1 MNSVVL
7 TGAAGFIGSHVAELL
22 LSSGVRVRGVD
33 ALTDTYPPAVKLRNL
48 GLLTPSPLF
57 EFVHADLA
65 TADLRP
71 LLDGIDAVIHLA
83 AEPGVSKSWGTV
95 FPTYVNRNVLSTQRL
110 LEAVAERP
118 LARFVYASSSSVYGP
133 NSGTMHESSVLAPLS
148 PYGVSKLAGE
158 CLVGAYAHE
167 RGLPSV
173 SLRFFSVYGPR
184 QRPDMAIHRFV
195 EALLDGRPAEIY
207 GQAVQLRD
215 FTYVGDVAAAV
226 VASLT
231 ADADPGTVLNIAYGD
246 PVAIPDVLRMVEDEI
261 GGRLDVAQRPHR
273 AGDTDRTHGDSSAA
287 REVLGWV
294 PTVDLATG
302 LARQVAWHRGLRQE
316 PMVTHGGAG
325 AGALAAG
332 TARTREAAT
341 TEPAL

>member
-1 MNSVVL
+1 MYVLL
-7 TGAAGFIGSHVAELL
+7 TGAAGFIGSHVGELL
-22 LSSGVRVRGVD
+22 LARGGRVRGVD
-33 ALTDTYPPAVKLRNL
+33 ALTDTYDPAIKLRNL
-48 GLLTPSPLF
+48 ALLQASSSF
-57 EFVHADLA
+57 DFVHADLA
-65 TADLRP
+65 TTDVRQ

-110 LEAVAERP
+110 LEAVAEKP
-118 LARFVYASSSSVYGP
+118 IDRFVYASSSSVYGP

-195 EALLDGRPAEIY
+195 EALLSGLPAELY
-207 GQAVQLRD
+207 GQQVQLRD

-226 VASLT
+226 VDSLT
-231 ADADPGTVLNIAYGD
+231 ANLAPGTVLNIAYGD
-246 PVAIPDVLRMVEDEI
+246 PVAIPDLLRMVEDTV
-261 GGRLDVAQRPHR
+261 GGQLDVTRRPHR
-273 AGDTDRTHGDSSAA
+273 AGDTGRTHGDSSAA
-287 REVLGWV
+287 RDALGWV

-302 LARQVAWHRGLRQE
+302 LARQVAWHRGLRQQPVPALRAAAEE
-316 PMVTHGGAG
+316 PVGAR
-325 AGALAAG
+325 A
-332 TARTREAAT
+332 EA
-341 TEPAL
+341 TEPVL

>member
-1 MNSVVL
+1 MNTVLL
-7 TGAAGFIGSHVAELL
+7 TGAAGFIGSHVGEMLL
-22 LSSGVRVRGVD
+22 ERGWRIRGVD
-33 ALTDTYPPAVKLRNL
+33 ALTDTYDPAAKLRNL
-48 GLLTPSPLF
+48 ALLDHSSLF

-65 TADLRP
+65 TVDLRP

-110 LEAVAERP
+110 LEAVADRP
-118 LARFVYASSSSVYGP
+118 IDRFVYASSSSVYGP

-158 CLVGAYAHE
+158 CLVGAYAQE
-167 RGLPSV
+167 RQLPAV

-207 GQAVQLRD
+207 GQEVQLRD

-226 VASLT
+226 VGSLT
-231 ADADPGTVLNIAYGD
+231 APVAPGTVLNIAYGD
-246 PVAIPDVLRMVEDEI
+246 PVAIPDVLRMVEAEV

-273 AGDTDRTHGDSSAA
+273 AGDTGRTHGDSSAA
-287 REVLGWV
+287 REVLGWA

-302 LARQVAWHRGLRQE
+302 LARQVAWHRAVRHQPVETVAAVGPVAAELRG
-316 PMVTHGGAG
+316 PV
-325 AGALAAG
+325 L
-332 TARTREAAT
+332 
-341 TEPAL
+341 